1 MPSDTPDVL
10 EYEASR
16 RETTFSQYKWRALI
30 GVTFCYL
37 FYYTGRQTLGFAV
50 SGIQLDYGLSKYEIG
65 WISATMLWCYA
76 GGQFINGNLGDKL
89 GGKTMMVAGAV
100 LSLAANWIFS
110 FGHTFLFFLLAW
122 GLNGYFQ
129 SMGFAPGSRLLS
141 NWWGNKH
148 RGFVYGVYVGFSGF
162 SSVLAYILPV
172 LILGSM
178 HLGWVWIF
186 RLAPLSMLLGALVLL
201 LFVAERPEDKRLP
214 AVEKLADA
222 STPASAGD
230 DLSSA
235 QRYLL
240 VLRNWKL
247 YITGL
252 AIGFQNAARYA
263 LVVWVPVHFLGMD
276 WKTSASLIDPK
287 WITVALP
294 VGMAL
299 GSLSNSW
306 ISDVLFHGKRY
317 VAIVCYMVLASL
329 TAVCMMLV
337 PHGSMIGV
345 ALLFLCGFFV
355 FGPASSFWAL
365 CPDLFGR
372 RAAGTATGVLNT
384 MSYAFAGIGEP
395 VIGHVIDATGHTTI
409 IFPIV
414 AGLCAASALMSILI
428 KR

>member
-1 MPSDTPDVL
+1 MPSDTPNTLQYKPISQD
-10 EYEASR
+10 A
-16 RETTFSQYKWRALI
+16 TFSQYKWRALI

-50 SGIQLDYGLSKYEIG
+50 SGIQHDYGLSKYQIG

-89 GGKTMMVAGAV
+89 GGKAMMIAGAV
-100 LSLAANWIFS
+100 LSLAANWVFS

-122 GLNGYFQ
+122 GANGYFQ

-141 NWWGNKH
+141 NWWDHKH
-148 RGFVYGVYVGFSGF
+148 RGFVYGVYIGFSGF
-162 SSVLAYILPV
+162 SSVLAYVFPV

-178 HLGWVWIF
+178 HLGWIWIF
-186 RLAPLSMLLGALVLL
+186 RLAPLSMLLGALVVL
-201 LFVAERPEDKRLP
+201 LFVSERPEDKHLHAVEPAGDIAPP
-214 AVEKLADA
+214 AVQ
-222 STPASAGD
+222 D
-230 DLSSA
+230 DLTSA
-235 QRYLL
+235 QRYAI

-276 WKTSASLIDPK
+276 WKTSSALIDPK

-306 ISDVLFHGKRY
+306 ISDVLFQGRRY
-317 VAIVCYMVLASL
+317 VAIVWYMVLAST
-329 TAVCMMLV
+329 TAIFMMFV
-337 PHGSMIGV
+337 PHASMLAIG
-345 ALLFLCGFFV
+345 LLFLCGFFV

-365 CPDLFGR
+365 CPDIFGR
-372 RAAGTATGVLNT
+372 RVAGTATGVLNT
-384 MSYAFAGIGEP
+384 MSYIFAGIGEP
-395 VIGHVIDATGHTTI
+395 VIGHMIDSTGNTSI

-414 AGLCAASALMSILI
+414 AGLCAASAVMSMLI

>member
-1 MPSDTPDVL
+1 MPSDTPNTLQYKPISQD
-10 EYEASR
+10 A
-16 RETTFSQYKWRALI
+16 TFSQYKWRALI

-50 SGIQLDYGLSKYEIG
+50 SGIQHDYGLSKYQIG

-89 GGKTMMVAGAV
+89 GGKAMMIAGAV

-122 GLNGYFQ
+122 GANGYFQ

-141 NWWGNKH
+141 NWWDHKH
-148 RGFVYGVYVGFSGF
+148 RGFVYGVYIGFSGF
-162 SSVLAYILPV
+162 SSVLAYVFPV

-178 HLGWVWIF
+178 HLGWIWIF
-186 RLAPLSMLLGALVLL
+186 RLAPLSMLLGALVVL
-201 LFVAERPEDKRLP
+201 LFVSERPEDKNLH
-214 AVEKLADA
+214 AVE
-222 STPASAGD
+222 PASDIPPPVQD
-230 DLSSA
+230 DLTSA
-235 QRYLL
+235 QRYAI

-263 LVVWVPVHFLGMD
+263 LVVWVPVHYLGTD
-276 WKTSASLIDPK
+276 WHTSSALIDPK

-306 ISDVLFHGKRY
+306 ISDVLFQGRRY
-317 VAIVCYMVLASL
+317 VAIVWYMVLAST
-329 TAVCMMLV
+329 TAIFMMFV
-337 PHGSMIGV
+337 PHASMLAI

-365 CPDLFGR
+365 CPDIFGR
-372 RAAGTATGVLNT
+372 RVAGTATGVLNT
-384 MSYAFAGIGEP
+384 MSYIFAGIGEP
-395 VIGHVIDATGHTTI
+395 VIGHMIDSTGNTSI

-414 AGLCAASALMSILI
+414 AGLCAASAVMSMLI

>member
-1 MPSDTPDVL
+1 MPSDTPDIL

-16 RETTFSQYKWRALI
+16 RETTFAQYRWRALI

-89 GGKTMMVAGAV
+89 GGKTMMVAGAL
-100 LSLAANWIFS
+100 LSLAANWLFS
-110 FGHTFLFFLLAW
+110 FGHSFLFFLLAW

-141 NWWGNKH
+141 NWWGHKN

-172 LILGSM
+172 LILGTM
-178 HLGWVWIF
+178 HLGWIWIF

-214 AVEKLADA
+214 AVERDA
-222 STPASAGD
+222 GDTAPGSAGD
-230 DLSSA
+230 ELSSA

-240 VLRNWKL
+240 VLKNWKL

-252 AIGFQNAARYA
+252 AIGLQNAARYA

-276 WKTSASLIDPK
+276 WKTSSSLIDPK

-306 ISDVLFHGKRY
+306 ISDVLFQGKRY
-317 VAIVCYMVLASL
+317 VAIVWYMVLASA
-329 TAVCMMLV
+329 TAVCMMFV
-337 PHGSMIGV
+337 PHGSMLGV
-345 ALLFLCGFFV
+345 GLLFLCGFFV

-384 MSYAFAGIGEP
+384 MSYAFAGVGEP
-395 VIGHVIDATGHTTI
+395 VIGHVIDATGHTSI

-414 AGLCAASALMSILI
+414 AGLCATSALMSMLI

>member
-1 MPSDTPDVL
+1 MPSDTPNTL
-10 EYEASR
+10 QCQPISQSA
-16 RETTFSQYKWRALI
+16 TFSQYKWRALI

-50 SGIQLDYGLSKYEIG
+50 SGIQHDYGLSKYQIG

-89 GGKTMMVAGAV
+89 GGKAMMIAGAV
-100 LSLAANWIFS
+100 LSLAANWVFS

-122 GLNGYFQ
+122 GANGYFQ

-141 NWWGNKH
+141 NCWDHKH
-148 RGFVYGVYVGFSGF
+148 RGFVYGVYIGFSGF
-162 SSVLAYILPV
+162 SSVLAYVFPV
-172 LILGSM
+172 LILGTM
-178 HLGWVWIF
+178 HLDWIWIF

-201 LFVAERPEDKRLP
+201 LFVSERPEDKHLKS
-214 AVEKLADA
+214 VEQ
-222 STPASAGD
+222 AGD
-230 DLSSA
+230 TPPLAVQDDLTSA
-235 QRYLL
+235 QRYAL
-240 VLRNWKL
+240 VLRNWRL

-276 WKTSASLIDPK
+276 WKTSSALIDPK

-306 ISDVLFHGKRY
+306 ISDVLFQGRRY
-317 VAIVCYMVLASL
+317 VAIVAYMVLAST
-329 TAVCMMLV
+329 TAIVMMFV
-337 PHGSMIGV
+337 PHASMIAI

-365 CPDLFGR
+365 CPDIFGR
-372 RAAGTATGVLNT
+372 RVAGTATGVLNT
-384 MSYAFAGIGEP
+384 MSYIFAGIGEP
-395 VIGHVIDATGHTTI
+395 VIGHMIDSTGNTSI

-414 AGLCAASALMSILI
+414 AGLCAASAVLSMLI